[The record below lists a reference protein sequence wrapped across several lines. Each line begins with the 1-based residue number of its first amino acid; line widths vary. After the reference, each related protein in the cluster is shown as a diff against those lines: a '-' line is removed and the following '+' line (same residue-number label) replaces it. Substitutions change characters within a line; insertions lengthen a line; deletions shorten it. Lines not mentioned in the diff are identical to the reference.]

1 MKIYALIASAVILSS
16 PATARDPSPTE
27 MFIDFV
33 VLAPIVSKCG
43 TATIIPGGA
52 LKYAKS
58 HGINFEVVGEAAG
71 NAVLSIVDRPY
82 DKTKLIPA
90 VTAYVKQSSDFVASE
105 YMRLG
110 AKGFCDRYGKIL
122 VGAGIMK

>member
-1 MKIYALIASAVILSS
+1 MKALATLALAILISS
-16 PATARDPSPTE
+16 PAKATEPTPTQ

-33 VLAPIVSKCG
+33 VLAPIVGKCG

-52 LKYAKS
+52 LKYAQS
-58 HGINFEVVGEAAG
+58 HGIDFERVGEAAG
-71 NAVLSIVDRPY
+71 NAVLAIVDKPY

-90 VTAYVKQSSDFVASE
+90 VTEYVKQSSDFVASE
-105 YMRLG
+105 YIKHG